1 MYRKETEM
9 DFLAYNAAYKPT
21 EFFGQYVQS
30 FIPPWYSITAVEITQ
45 STRKDFKH
53 AWAWAFDQM
62 MNENG
67 VPYSLGDI
75 SSYCSDVRGKT
86 LPGAT
91 SRVSEVYRSSFV
103 QTLEW
108 FAAQKWLA
116 SEIAAE
122 YAMSICPTDFSLW
135 DISTVPPPDW
145 WPRSSSGESTAE
157 VTQLAEFEECEKII
171 KSGVPD
177 TVILG
182 AEGAVIPHDR
192 RKNLSTSFRLMPF
205 AYQVRGNKLPDAE
218 LVAQFL
224 RKSFW
229 QKHPFSRNPLSVF
242 APSFDGWIPF
252 DDGAALSRGL
262 AIIPLL
268 SRMESNNINL
278 WQSWRGVHRPF
289 FPAPALVNEGEPGS
303 DTTSW
308 FYKLNDRVVCRM
320 QDWRQGTLEF
330 NNKNEYWLH
339 GQFSVANR
347 KWLYGL
353 IEQHEGRLGYV
364 LSLKILQ
371 REHDYSEA
379 KEIKF
384 HKLLDVS
391 MIAL

>member
-1 MYRKETEM
+1 M

-30 FIPPWYSITAVEITQ
+30 FVPPWYSMKASEITQ
-45 STRKDFKH
+45 STRRDFKH
-53 AWAWAFDQM
+53 AWGWAFDQM

-67 VPYSLGDI
+67 IPYSLGDI
-75 SSYCSDVRGKT
+75 SSYCSDVRGKS

-91 SRVSEVYRSSFV
+91 SRVSEAYRSSFV

-108 FAAQKWLA
+108 FTAQKWLG
-116 SEIAAE
+116 SDIAME
-122 YAMSICPTDFSLW
+122 FAMSICPIDFSLW
-135 DISTVPPPDW
+135 DISAVPPPDW
-145 WPRSSSGESTAE
+145 WPRSSTGESAADL
-157 VTQLAEFEECEKII
+157 TQLAEFEECEKII
-171 KSGVPD
+171 KIDIQD
-177 TVILG
+177 TIILG
-182 AEGAVIPHDR
+182 AEGAVIPHDH
-192 RKNLSTSFRLMPF
+192 RKNLSTSFRLIPF
-205 AYQVRGNKLPDAE
+205 AYQVRGNKLPEAE
-218 LVAQFL
+218 LVAHFL

-229 QKHPFSRNPLSVF
+229 QKHPFSRNSLSVF

-252 DDGAALSRGL
+252 DEGAALSRGL

-289 FPAPALVNEGEPGS
+289 FPGPALVNEGEPGT
-303 DTTSW
+303 DATSW

-320 QDWRQGTLEF
+320 QDWRLGTLEI
-330 NNKNEYWLH
+330 NSNSEYWLH
-339 GQFSVANR
+339 GQFAVANR
-347 KWLYGL
+347 TWLHGL

-364 LSLKILQ
+364 LSLNILQ

-379 KEIKF
+379 KEFKF

-391 MIAL
+391 MVAL